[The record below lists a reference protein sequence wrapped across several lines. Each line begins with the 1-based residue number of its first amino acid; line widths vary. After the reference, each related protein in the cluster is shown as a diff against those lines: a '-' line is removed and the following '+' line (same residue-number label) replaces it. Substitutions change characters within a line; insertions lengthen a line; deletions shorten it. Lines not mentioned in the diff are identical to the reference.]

1 MSVVPAINT
10 KVLLDTA
17 AEHLKIPFVIALKG
31 HFARWIHAFH
41 PLSVETIRPIYP
53 IDRLTIRP
61 ALYLNVLAPAM
72 PAAYFY
78 LWEVGGRVP

>member
-17 AEHLKIPFVIALKG
+17 AEHLKISFVIALKV

-41 PLSVETIRPIYP
+41 PLREETIRPVNP
-53 IDRLTIRP
+53 IDRLAIRP